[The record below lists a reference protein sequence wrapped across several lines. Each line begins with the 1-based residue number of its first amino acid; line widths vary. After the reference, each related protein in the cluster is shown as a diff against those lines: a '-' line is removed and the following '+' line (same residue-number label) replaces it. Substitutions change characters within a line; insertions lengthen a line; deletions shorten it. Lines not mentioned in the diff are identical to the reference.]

1 MAAVAQFQR
10 SVPLGAA
17 SCAAAPC
24 AHLKAAA
31 KTGNGNCRLYSL
43 GPPNLEERRRSH
55 MKLRESALTGNI
67 PECTNLN
74 ISAVWRLRFLTGFL
88 RVPLIPQ
95 R

>member
-1 MAAVAQFQR
+1 
-10 SVPLGAA
+10 
-17 SCAAAPC
+17 
-24 AHLKAAA
+24 
-31 KTGNGNCRLYSL
+31 
-43 GPPNLEERRRSH
+43 

-88 RVPLIPQ
+88 QVPLIPQ